1 MRFSVSILIP
11 IGILAATT
19 GGAAHSAD
27 QALAKQ
33 QAGLQV
39 GHQSGC
45 GTVSGYSAVVARA
58 RNLLWRP
65 EWLALQKDAIGRD
78 AKRLNSLQSAANAAL
93 LRGPYSVRHKIG
105 SVSGADPGDYVS
117 VGPYWWPDP
126 STPDGLPYVRRDGE
140 TNPERDSERF
150 DSKRL
155 DALAD
160 DLMLLALAGHYLDD
174 ERYRAHASSL
184 VRTWFIDQNTRM
196 NPHLD
201 FAQAVP
207 GRSAGRSFGVIDAV
221 RLIEVAESIAL
232 LEMAGSLTAVES
244 AEVRR
249 WFADLAKWMVTSK
262 NGRAAA
268 ATTNNHSLYFDLM
281 LTHFSLFSGADKQ
294 AAEII
299 EEFPSRRLTLQI
311 DPSGRLPKELARSR
325 GWSYSVFALKAA
337 LQMAMLGECVGIDLW
352 NWRSSDGKN
361 LRAAVDFLVANRR
374 NLDDWQKP
382 DLDLDHPD
390 GRAKAM
396 KDTDQ
401 LFRLAAWGWRDPD
414 INPNGATD
422 YLLPDYRQ

>member
-1 MRFSVSILIP
+1 MRFTVGIVISL
-11 IGILAATT
+11 GILAATT
-19 GGAAHSAD
+19 GGEARSAD
-27 QALAKQ
+27 EVIAEP
-33 QAGLQV
+33 QAGFRV
-39 GHQSGC
+39 SHQSKCNG
-45 GTVSGYSAVVARA
+45 GSGYSAVVGGS

-65 EWLALQKDAIGRD
+65 EWLALQKAAIGRN
-78 AKRLNSLQSAANAAL
+78 AKRLNSLQSAADAAL

-105 SVSGADPGDYVS
+105 SVSGADSGDYVS

-126 STPDGLPYVRRDGE
+126 NAPNGLPYVRRDGE

-160 DLMLLALAGHYLDD
+160 DLMLLALAGHHLGE
-174 ERYRAHASSL
+174 ERYRAHAATL
-184 VRTWFIDQNTRM
+184 VRTWFIDQNSRM

-232 LEMAGSLTAVES
+232 LESAGSLTAVES

-249 WFADLAKWMVTSK
+249 WFGDLAKWMITSK
-262 NGRAAA
+262 NGQAAA
-268 ATTNNHSLYFDLM
+268 VTTNNHSLYFDLM

-299 EEFPSRRLTLQI
+299 EVFPLRRLSYQI

-337 LQMAMLGECVGIDLW
+337 LQMAMLGECVGINLW
-352 NWRSSDGKN
+352 NWRTSDGKS
-361 LRAAVDFLVANRR
+361 LRAAVDFLVAHRR

-382 DLDLDHPD
+382 DLDLDHPA

-414 INPNGATD
+414 IDPNGATD
-422 YLLPDYRQ
+422 YLLPEYRQ